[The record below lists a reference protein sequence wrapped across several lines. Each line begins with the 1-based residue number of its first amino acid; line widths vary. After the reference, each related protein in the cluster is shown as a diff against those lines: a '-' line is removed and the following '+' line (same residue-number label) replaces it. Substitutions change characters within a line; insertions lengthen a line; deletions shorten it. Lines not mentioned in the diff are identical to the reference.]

1 MRREGGRVLHIGH
14 AAVSVVLVAG
24 GATGIGAAVVRALR
38 DRGDTVL
45 LADRD
50 AVRGRELVA
59 EDRPGRAAFHEC
71 DLGTVDG
78 PASAVAAAAGF
89 AGGRLDVLFY
99 NAAVLEAHPLARWTV
114 DDWDRASAV
123 NLRGPFLAA
132 QAAEPY
138 LRRSDA
144 GRVIVTS
151 STGALRGHAGMPAY
165 HATKSGLLGLVRA
178 LADELGP
185 AGVTVNALCPG
196 WVDTPFNDEFW
207 SHQDDPGAALAALT
221 ASIPLRRQARP
232 EDLVGTFLFL
242 SSSAS
247 AYVTGQ
253 ALVVDGGYTAV

>member
-1 MRREGGRVLHIGH
+1 M
-14 AAVSVVLVAG
+14 SVVLIAG
-24 GATGIGAAVVRALR
+24 GATGIGAAVLRALR

-50 AVRGRELVA
+50 AARGRELVA

-71 DLGTVDG
+71 DLGTADG
-78 PASAVAAAAGF
+78 PAEAVAAAAELG
-89 AGGRLDVLFY
+89 AGELDVLFY
-99 NAAVLEAHPLARWTV
+99 NAATLEAYPLARWTV
-114 DDWDRASAV
+114 RDWDRASAV
-123 NLRGPFLAA
+123 NLRGPFLAV

-138 LRRSDA
+138 LRRSPS
-144 GRVIVTS
+144 GRVVITS

-165 HATKSGLLGLVRA
+165 HATKAGLLGLVRA

-196 WVDTPFNDEFW
+196 WVDTPFNDGFW
-207 SHQDDPGAALAALT
+207 AHQSDPEAELAALT
-221 ASIPLRRQARP
+221 ARIPLRRQARP

-242 SSSAS
+242 SSPAS
-247 AYVTGQ
+247 AYLTGQ